1 MSERREE
8 CGIAAVCHLP
18 LNLCGRVSPL
28 VPNNDAK
35 MASHLIPRMLLDLQN
50 RGQSAAGMTTFS
62 PEREQFLMTH
72 KDLGLVAEVF
82 FSSRMPEYNR
92 LMQVIEGSAAIGHV
106 RYVTQ
111 GENRACDAQPQERYH
126 FRRSKWFSFAFNGN
140 IANYETLRKRLF
152 EDDEICITGNT
163 DTELIVYEISRLIAR
178 QMSGQEKLFTKVDHT
193 AICRGLANRLDGA
206 YCLTYLTAQG
216 ELIVARDP
224 NGLKPLCYAF
234 DGSLFAAASES
245 VALFNIGFQQ
255 NQIQPVPPGTI
266 LIVSED
272 GVELRD
278 GIEPHFFVK
287 QPSRKHCF
295 FEWVYFANV
304 ASQIDTRSVYL
315 ARKHLGE
322 ELAQRENIEIDKNTI
337 VVPVPDTSKAAA
349 DGMAYALGI
358 PCLEGLIRNRY
369 SGRTFIEGS
378 EYRQRKA
385 ESKYTPL
392 REVLEGKRVFLVED
406 SIVRSTTMRV
416 LLKRL
421 RTVGLAKEIHVRVA
435 CPPIIAPCFYGI
447 DMPTFRELFAAN
459 YYFTPYFSGK
469 NTNLVNAVP
478 SCDLSLPFL
487 EKIEPQMAETLGAD
501 SLHYLPMDAVA
512 RAIGFETDN
521 FCTGCVSGKYPT
533 IGGNDRV
540 AEAFTLCQ
548 KQCLDD

>member
-8 CGIAAVCHLP
+8 CGIAAVYHLP
-18 LNLCGRVSPL
+18 LSLCGKISPL
-28 VPNNDAK
+28 TPNNDPN
-35 MASHLIPRMLLDLQN
+35 MTSHLIPRMLLDLQN

-82 FSSRMPEYNR
+82 FSSKMTEFNR
-92 LMQVIEGSAAIGHV
+92 LMQLTEGTAAIGHV

-111 GENRACDAQPQERYH
+111 GENRVCDAQPQERYH

-140 IANYETLRKRLF
+140 IANYKTLRKRLH
-152 EDDEICITGNT
+152 ENDEICITGNT
-163 DTELIVYEISRLIAR
+163 DTELIVYEISRLIAK
-178 QMSGQEKLFTKVDHT
+178 QVSEQEKLFTKVDHT

-245 VALFNIGFQQ
+245 VALFNIGFGQ
-255 NQIQPVPPGTI
+255 NQIRPVPPGAILTI
-266 LIVSED
+266 SEN
-272 GVELRD
+272 GIELRD
-278 GIEPHFFVK
+278 GITPHLFVK
-287 QPSRKHCF
+287 EPSRKHCF

-304 ASQIDTRSVYL
+304 ASKIDSKSVYL
-315 ARKHLGE
+315 ARKRLGE
-322 ELAQRENIEIDKNTI
+322 ELASRENIEIDDNTI

-349 DGMAYALGI
+349 DGMAYALKI

-421 RTVGLAKEIHVRVA
+421 RTVGCAKEIHVRVA
-435 CPPIIAPCFYGI
+435 CPPIVAPCFYGI
-447 DMPTFRELFAAN
+447 DMPTFRELYAAN
-459 YYFTPYFSGK
+459 WYFMPYIRGEI
-469 NTNLVNAVP
+469 TNLVHAVP
-478 SCDLSLPFL
+478 PCDLSLQFL
-487 EKIEPQMAETLGAD
+487 EKIEPIMAETLGAD

-512 RAIGFETDN
+512 RAIGFETEN
-521 FCTGCVSGKYPT
+521 FCTGCVSGQYPT
-533 IGGNDRV
+533 PAGNRRAV
-540 AEAFTLCQ
+540 EAFQVCQ
-548 KQCLDD
+548 KQCLG